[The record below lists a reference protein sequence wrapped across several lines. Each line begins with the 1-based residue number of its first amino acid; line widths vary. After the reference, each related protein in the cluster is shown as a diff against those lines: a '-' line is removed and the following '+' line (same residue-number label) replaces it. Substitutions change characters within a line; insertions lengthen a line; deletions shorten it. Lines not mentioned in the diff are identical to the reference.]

1 MLLQTPFQFMKW
13 QLIEW
18 SGRSMGVQGRISAM
32 DLNLR
37 MGVIGCLHLETAYFW
52 MMLAV
57 RAVRPSQI

>member
-1 MLLQTPFQFMKW
+1 
-13 QLIEW
+13 
-18 SGRSMGVQGRISAM
+18 MGVQGRISVM